1 MRRDLAARWLTQLVG
16 RRAIARSKGGNM
28 GRNRAWLLGALL
40 LWGCP
45 DDDDPADD
53 AGPPVM
59 DATVAD
65 RGPGPDAAPD
75 ARIRDAAPLDA
86 APDASSRDAAP
97 GDAGGD
103 ATVTDGAPPDAAPGD
118 AGPGDLG
125 IASPPEDAPP
135 PPPLFDPAA
144 PDADPMDAPLA
155 MMVDAWRAR
164 PDDEASAR
172 AREQMLAD
180 ASRTLAA
187 GGARAADRIVER
199 CRPVPA
205 HARDTLLVCLRLSSL
220 VHSDDS
226 IDWLADLGGM
236 DVPAWPEGFHP
247 VDPAPEDLTAQVATW
262 ALGRRAAAGS
272 ERALEQ
278 LLRLVASPDTHDRR
292 HAVRAVFEALPRVR
306 AKAALRDALPRDQ
319 HYRLYQ
325 WR

>member
-1 MRRDLAARWLTQLVG
+1 
-16 RRAIARSKGGNM
+16 M

-45 DDDDPADD
+45 DDDDPAAD

-59 DATVAD
+59 DAAAAD
-65 RGPGPDAAPD
+65 RGPRPDAAAD
-75 ARIRDAAPLDA
+75 ARARDAAPTDA
-86 APDASSRDAAP
+86 ALADAAT
-97 GDAGGD
+97 DA
-103 ATVTDGAPPDAAPGD
+103 APPDAAADAAPTD

-125 IASPPEDAPP
+125 VSAPPDEAPP

-164 PDDEASAR
+164 PTDEASAR
-172 AREQMLAD
+172 ARELALAD
-180 ASRTLAA
+180 ASRMLAE

-199 CRPVPA
+199 CRPVPV
-205 HARDTLLVCLRLSSL
+205 HARDTMLVCLRLSSL
-220 VHSDDS
+220 VHSDAS
-226 IDWLADLGGM
+226 IDWLAELGGM
-236 DVPAWPEGFHP
+236 DVPPWPEGFHP

-306 AKAALRDALPRDQ
+306 AKAALRNALPRDQ